1 MDERGVAFSL
11 IKQLALSQANA
22 GMIMSLMHF
31 FAWPAAIAAISIS
44 LSACQNKPAPDFVI
58 EEPKVDLRAEQ
69 GKVAVIRPETRV
81 VGSANAIQVVGLK
94 TITETGK
101 LLIEAALKNDRGR
114 RDIVYYRVRWLDGA
128 GVMLGQYEP
137 WATES
142 LEGFQQSVLV
152 LTSPYPDAAD
162 FRFEI
167 KSRD

>member
-1 MDERGVAFSL
+1 MRFHASSWFLAALAASL
-11 IKQLALSQANA
+11 CSV
-22 GMIMSLMHF
+22 SLT
-31 FAWPAAIAAISIS
+31 
-44 LSACQNKPAPDFVI
+44 ACQSRPAPEFVVQ
-58 EEPKVDLRAEQ
+58 EPKVDLHTEQ

-81 VGSANAIQVVGLK
+81 VGTANDVQVTSLK

-101 LLIEAALKNDRGR
+101 LLLEVVLKNNRGR
-114 RDIVYYRVRWLDGA
+114 RDIVYYRVRWLDGT

-142 LEGFQQSVLV
+142 LEGFQEAA
-152 LTSPYPDAAD
+152 LTLQSPYPGAAD